1 MRKDYAPQFDAK
13 PKPKPKTHWLEKAA
27 DTIFGAVA
35 IMSVGCLFGMLMLA
49 WLGLL

>member
-13 PKPKPKTHWLEKAA
+13 PEPKKHWLEKAA
-27 DTIFGAVA
+27 DNVLGCFA
-35 IMSVGCLFGMLMLA
+35 IMFAGCFMGMVVLA

>member
-13 PKPKPKTHWLEKAA
+13 PKTKTHWLEKAA

-35 IMSVGCLFGMLMLA
+35 LMAVGCLFGMLMLA